1 MSEVLKPWYAVA
13 TPHADIREGRLA
25 EAVFAANLW
34 AVVQG
39 TAPEVYLDPEE
50 FFRKTYL
57 TGGLA
62 TVMSRVAGALRGGGE
77 SGDRIISLQTAFG
90 GGKTH
95 TLVALWH
102 LAKHADRLKE
112 SPYAEGL
119 RKAIGEQL
127 PEKVKGVAVFTN
139 QTCDAT
145 QGRQVE
151 GGVRL
156 RTLWGELAYQLGGK
170 ALYERV
176 RANDESQRVP
186 QGLFFEILRAAS
198 PCLILLDELADYCV
212 GAAAVPVGDTSLADQ
227 TVSFIQ
233 QLTESVQQVPGAVVV
248 ATLPASKYEVAQS
261 EKGQEAFM
269 TLEKRFQR
277 LGADIKPVADEEI
290 YEVVRARLFESI
302 DGVQAGSQ
310 PPDSWYPR
318 KVAQVYQAMY
328 ADHAGEVP
336 PEAAKS
342 SYRERLERAYPF
354 HPLLIDAFYTRWG
367 SHPDFQRTRGV
378 LRLLAS
384 IVGDLWK
391 RRQGCTETQHL
402 IQPCHVRWSGDAV
415 QAALTR
421 FWGPAYQSVAAADV
435 IGERSNAGIFDEERG
450 GDYRREAIGQGL
462 ASAILLG
469 SFGGQGGRSG
479 FSSKELKLA
488 CARHGLNWNYAD
500 GALLELENRCFY
512 LHTTA
517 AGSLGK
523 RYWFGTKPTL
533 NKLVVQYRQQ
543 SAKEN
548 FTEEILEDLRAESQ
562 KGALAGAAW
571 RVIVDPAEDLPEQ
584 KSLTLLVLPP
594 SLAWDDV
601 GQEVGRASSLSGEE
615 TGKMPV
621 PQFETGKMPVQHVKA
636 ISLRCGGKDR
646 LFRNTLLFLV
656 ATARGLSKLRQ
667 AHRERA
673 ALEGVRTDYWDQLDE
688 EQREDLKKRLEAARK
703 ASLEALGPA
712 YTVALRVRGQEVE
725 ACTLSDARR
734 TFQEHLGYV
743 WTTLVEDEEWILR
756 RVGSVTLEST
766 GLIPKEG
773 GLRLREAVEA
783 FLRFTDKPMVAAREA
798 VTAGL
803 AQACADGLVGIGRGP
818 SLSAL
823 SARYCK
829 QPVSLDPSEDGV
841 WIIPPFTPES
851 ARAPAEESAAGV
863 GAGASS
869 LPGITT
875 SGGTV
880 EEISRTGT
888 ATETGARSTVRRLVV
903 RGDVA
908 VESWGELFRCFVGPA
923 ARMNLKKLGL
933 GVQFEMVLPED
944 SPLNENDP
952 ALKAMKEAA
961 RQLGLSFEIVETGG
975 PAG

>member
-1 MSEVLKPWYAVA
+1 MSETLKPWYAIA
-13 TPHADIREGRLA
+13 TPHEDIREGRLA

-57 TGGLA
+57 TSGLS
-62 TVMSRVAGALRGGGE
+62 TVLARVAGALRSGGE

-102 LAKHADRLKE
+102 LAKHADRLKG
-112 SPYAEGL
+112 SPHAEGL
-119 RKAIGEQL
+119 RKAVGGQL

-151 GGVRL
+151 DGVHL
-156 RTLWGELAYQLGGK
+156 RTLWGELAYQLGGE

-186 QGLFFEILRAAS
+186 QGLFVEVVREAA

-261 EKGQEAFM
+261 EKGQEAFV

-277 LGADIKPVADEEI
+277 LGADVKPVADEEI

-302 DGVQAGSQ
+302 APESE
-310 PPDSWYPR
+310 PDYPK
-318 KVAQVYQAMY
+318 KVAQVYQGMY
-328 ADHAGEVP
+328 AAHSDEVP
-336 PEAAKS
+336 SEAAKNT
-342 SYRERLERAYPF
+342 YRELMERAYPF
-354 HPLLIDAFYTRWG
+354 HPLLIDALYTRWG

-391 RRQGCTETQHL
+391 RRQGNTETQHL
-402 IQPCHVRWSGDAV
+402 IQPCHIRWSVDAL

-421 FWGPAYQSVAAADV
+421 LWGPPYQSVAAADV
-435 IGERSNAGIFDEERG
+435 IGDRSNAGIFDEERG

-479 FSSKELKLA
+479 FSSKDLKLA
-488 CARHGLNWNYAD
+488 CSRQGLNWNYSD

-512 LHTTA
+512 LHTAT

-548 FTEEILEDLRAESQ
+548 FAEKILEDLRAESQ
-562 KGALAGAAW
+562 KGALAGATW
-571 RVIVDPAEDLPEQ
+571 RVIVNPAEDLPEQ

-594 SLAWDDV
+594 SLAWDENGGAKDAI
-601 GQEVGRASSLSGEE
+601 QKR
-615 TGKMPV
+615 
-621 PQFETGKMPVQHVKA
+621 VKA
-636 ISLRCGGKDR
+636 ISTRCGGKDR
-646 LFRNTLLFLV
+646 LYRNTLLFLV
-656 ATARGLSKLRQ
+656 GTARGLSKLRQ

-673 ALEGVRTDYWDQLDE
+673 ALEGVRADYWDQLDE
-688 EQREDLKKRLEAARK
+688 EQREDLKKRLDAARK
-703 ASLEALGPA
+703 AALEALGPA

-725 ACTLSDARR
+725 PCALSDARR
-734 TFQEHLGYV
+734 TFQEHLDYV

-773 GLRLREAVEA
+773 GLRLKDAVEA
-783 FLRFTDKPMVAAREA
+783 FLRFTDKPMVAAKEA

-803 AQACADGLVGIGRGP
+803 AQACVDGLVGVGRGA
-818 SLSAL
+818 SLASL
-823 SARYCK
+823 QARYCRES
-829 QPVSLDPSEDGV
+829 VSLDPSEDGV
-841 WIIPPFTPES
+841 WIIPPFTPE
-851 ARAPAEESAAGV
+851 PAKVPGSEELAGAEV
-863 GAGASS
+863 GAGEPGAAGGTGAGTSS
-869 LPGITT
+869 ET
-875 SGGTV
+875 SGT
-880 EEISRTGT
+880 ST
-888 ATETGARSTVRRLVV
+888 ATKPGAKGTVRRFVV
-903 RGDVA
+903 RGDVP
-908 VESWGELFRCFVGPA
+908 VENWGELFRCFVGPA

-944 SPLNENDP
+944 RPLGENDP
-952 ALKAMKEAA
+952 TLKAMTEAA
-961 RQLGLSFEIVETGG
+961 RQLGLSFEIVEAGDSEKRGLTTG
-975 PAG
+975 

>member
-1 MSEVLKPWYAVA
+1 MSETLKPWYAVA
-13 TPHADIREGRLA
+13 TPHEDIREGRLA
-25 EAVFAANLW
+25 EAVFAANVW
-34 AVVQG
+34 AVVQR

-57 TGGLA
+57 TTGLS
-62 TVMSRVAGALRGGGE
+62 TVLSRVAGALRRGGE

-102 LAKHADRLKE
+102 LAKHADRLKG
-112 SPYAEGL
+112 SPHGEGL
-119 RKAIGEQL
+119 RKAVGGQL
-127 PEKVKGVAVFTN
+127 PDKVKGVAVFTN

-151 GGVRL
+151 DGVHL

-186 QGLFFEILRAAS
+186 QGIFFEVLQAAS

-261 EKGQEAFM
+261 EKGQEAFV

-277 LGADIKPVADEEI
+277 LGADVKPVADEEI

-302 DGVQAGSQ
+302 A
-310 PPDSWYPR
+310 PDSDPDYPK
-318 KVAQVYQAMY
+318 KVAQVYQGMY
-328 ADHAGEVP
+328 AAHSGEVP
-336 PEAAKS
+336 SEAAKNT
-342 SYRERLERAYPF
+342 YREQLERAYPF
-354 HPLLIDAFYTRWG
+354 HPLLIDALYTRWG

-391 RRQGCTETQHL
+391 HRQGSTETQHL
-402 IQPCHVRWSGDAV
+402 IQPCHIRWSVDAL

-421 FWGPAYQSVAAADV
+421 LWGPPYQSVAAADV

-450 GDYRREAIGQGL
+450 GDYRSESIGKGL
-462 ASAILLG
+462 AAAMLLG

-479 FSSKELKLA
+479 FSSKDLKLA
-488 CARHGLNWNYAD
+488 CSRHGLNWNYAD

-512 LHTTA
+512 LHTAT

-548 FTEEILEDLRAESQ
+548 FGEEILEDLREESQ
-562 KGALAGAAW
+562 KGTLAGATW
-571 RVIVDPAEDLPEQ
+571 RVIVNPAEDLPEQ

-594 SLAWDDV
+594 SLAWDEN
-601 GQEVGRASSLSGEE
+601 GGAKGAIQER
-615 TGKMPV
+615 
-621 PQFETGKMPVQHVKA
+621 VKA
-636 ISLRCGGKDR
+636 ISTRCGGKDR
-646 LFRNTLLFLV
+646 LYRNTLLFLV
-656 ATARGLSKLRQ
+656 GTARGLSKLRQ

-673 ALEGVRTDYWDQLDE
+673 ALEGVRADYWDQLDE
-688 EQREDLKKRLEAARK
+688 EQQEDLKKRLDTARK
-703 ASLEALGPA
+703 AALESLGPA
-712 YTVALRVRGQEVE
+712 YTVALRMRGQEVE
-725 ACTLSDARR
+725 PCVLSDARR

-766 GLIPKEG
+766 GLIPKDG
-773 GLRLREAVEA
+773 GLRLKDAVEA
-783 FLRFTDKPMVAAREA
+783 FLRFTDKPMVAAKEA

-803 AQACADGLVGIGRGP
+803 AQACADGLVGVGRGG
-818 SLSAL
+818 SFATLQT
-823 SARYCK
+823 RYCK

-841 WIIPPFTPES
+841 WIIPPFTPE
-851 ARAPAEESAAGV
+851 PAKVPGGGETTGAGV
-863 GAGASS
+863 GAGEPGGAGVVTTTGEAS
-869 LPGITT
+869 
-875 SGGTV
+875 
-880 EEISRTGT
+880 GT
-888 ATETGARSTVRRLVV
+888 ATAEKPGAKGTVRRFVV
-903 RGDVA
+903 RGDVP
-908 VESWGELFRCFVGPA
+908 VENWGELFRCFVGPA
-923 ARMNLKKLGL
+923 ARMNLKRLGL

-944 SPLNENDP
+944 RPLGENDP

-961 RQLGLSFEIVETGG
+961 RQLGLQLELEG
-975 PAG
+975 

>member
-1 MSEVLKPWYAVA
+1 MSATLKPWYAIA
-13 TPHADIREGRLA
+13 TPHEDIREGRLA
-25 EAVFAANLW
+25 EAVFAANVW

-57 TGGLA
+57 TSGLS
-62 TVMSRVAGALRGGGE
+62 TVLNRVAGALVRGGE
-77 SGDRIISLQTAFG
+77 TGDRIISLQTAFG

-102 LAKHADRLKE
+102 LSKYADRLKA
-112 SPYAEGL
+112 SPHAQGL
-119 RKAIGEQL
+119 RNALGGRF
-127 PEKVKGVAVFTN
+127 PEKVKGIAVFTN

-145 QGRQVE
+145 QGRRISE
-151 GGVRL
+151 GIHL

-186 QGLFFEILRAAS
+186 QGIFIDVLRAAS

-261 EKGQEAFM
+261 EKGQEAFV

-290 YEVVRARLFESI
+290 YEVVRARLFESVAP
-302 DGVQAGSQ
+302 DGES
-310 PPDSWYPR
+310 DYPK
-318 KVAQVYQAMY
+318 KVAEFYQGMY
-328 ADHAGEVP
+328 ATHAGEVP
-336 PEAAKS
+336 SEAAKNT
-342 SYRERLERAYPF
+342 YREQLQRAYPF
-354 HPLLIDAFYTRWG
+354 HPLLIDALYTRWG

-391 RRQGCTETQHL
+391 RRQGNAETQHIIL
-402 IQPCHVRWSGDAV
+402 PCHVRWSVDAM

-421 FWGPAYQSVAAADV
+421 LWGPPYQSVAAADV
-435 IGERSNAGIFDEERG
+435 IGDRSNAGIFDDERG
-450 GDYRREAIGQGL
+450 GDYRSEAIGQGL

-479 FSSKELKLA
+479 FSSKDLKLA
-488 CARHGLNWNYAD
+488 CSKHGLNWNYAD

-512 LHTTA
+512 LHTAT

-548 FTEEILEDLRAESQ
+548 FGEEILEDLRVESQ
-562 KGALAGAAW
+562 KGALAGATW
-571 RVIVDPAEDLPEQ
+571 RVVLNPTEELPEQ

-594 SLAWDDV
+594 SLTWDENGGAKDAIQ
-601 GQEVGRASSLSGEE
+601 GC
-615 TGKMPV
+615 
-621 PQFETGKMPVQHVKA
+621 VKA
-636 ISLRCGGKDR
+636 ISTKCGGKDR
-646 LFRNTLLFLV
+646 LYRNTLLFL
-656 ATARGLSKLRQ
+656 AGTTRGLGKLRQ
-667 AHRERA
+667 AHREKA
-673 ALEGVRTDYWDQLDE
+673 ALEGVREDYWDQLDG
-688 EQREDLKKRLEAARK
+688 EQREDLTKRLDLARK
-703 ASLEALGPA
+703 AALEALGPA
-712 YTVALRVRGQEVE
+712 YTVALRIRGQDVE
-725 ACTLSDARR
+725 PAVLTDARR
-734 TFQEHLGYV
+734 AFQEHLGYV

-756 RVGSVTLEST
+756 RVGSVTLEGT

-773 GLRLREAVEA
+773 GLRLKDAVEA
-783 FLRFTDKPMVAAREA
+783 FLRFTDKPMVAAKEA

-803 AQACADGLVGIGRGP
+803 AQACVDGVVGIGRGG
-818 SLSAL
+818 SLSTL
-823 SARYCK
+823 QTRYCK
-829 QPVSLDPSEDGV
+829 QSVTLDPSEDGV
-841 WIIPPFTPES
+841 WIISPFTPE
-851 ARAPAEESAAGV
+851 PAKASGGEGASGV
-863 GAGASS
+863 GAGA
-869 LPGITT
+869 GQ
-875 SGGTV
+875 SGGV
-880 EEISRTGT
+880 GGTGT
-888 ATETGARSTVRRLVV
+888 ATASGDTPGTVTSGKVAGKGTVRRVLV
-903 RGDVA
+903 RGDVPI
-908 VESWGELFRCFVGPA
+908 ENWGELFRCFVGPA

-933 GVQFEMVLPED
+933 GVQFELVLPED
-944 SPLNENDP
+944 QKLSENDP
-952 ALKAMKEAA
+952 TLKAMKEAA
-961 RQLGLSFEIVETGG
+961 RQLGLKLEIEI
-975 PAG
+975 

>member
-1 MSEVLKPWYAVA
+1 MSEALKPWYAVA
-13 TPHADIREGRLA
+13 TPHEDIREGRLA
-25 EAVFAANLW
+25 EAVFAANVW
-34 AVVQG
+34 AVVQD

-57 TGGLA
+57 TTGLS
-62 TVMSRVAGALRGGGE
+62 TVLSRVAGALRRGGE

-102 LAKHADRLKE
+102 LAKHADRLKG
-112 SPYAEGL
+112 SPHAEGL
-119 RKAIGEQL
+119 RKAIGGQL

-145 QGRQVE
+145 QGRRVE
-151 GGVRL
+151 DGVHL

-170 ALYERV
+170 TLYERV

-186 QGLFFEILRAAS
+186 QGLFFEILQAAS

-233 QLTESVQQVPGAVVV
+233 QLTESVQQVPGAVAV

-261 EKGQEAFM
+261 EKGQEAFV

-277 LGADIKPVADEEI
+277 LGADVKPVADEEI

-302 DGVQAGSQ
+302 APESE
-310 PPDSWYPR
+310 PDYPK

-328 ADHAGEVP
+328 AAHSGEVP
-336 PEAAKS
+336 SEAAKNT
-342 SYRERLERAYPF
+342 YREQLQRAYPF
-354 HPLLIDAFYTRWG
+354 HPLLIDALYTRWG

-391 RRQGCTETQHL
+391 RRQGNTETQHL
-402 IQPCHVRWSGDAV
+402 IQPCHIRWSVDAL

-421 FWGPAYQSVAAADV
+421 LWGPPYQSVAAADV
-435 IGERSNAGIFDEERG
+435 IGDRSNAGIFDEERG
-450 GDYRREAIGQGL
+450 GDYRSEAIGQGL

-479 FSSKELKLA
+479 FSSKDLKLA
-488 CARHGLNWNYAD
+488 CSKQGLNWNYAD

-512 LHTTA
+512 LHTAT

-548 FTEEILEDLRAESQ
+548 FAEEILEDLRAESQ
-562 KGALAGAAW
+562 KGALAGATW
-571 RVIVDPAEDLPEQ
+571 RVIVNPAEDLPEQ

-594 SLAWDDV
+594 SLAWDEN
-601 GQEVGRASSLSGEE
+601 GGAKNAIQER
-615 TGKMPV
+615 
-621 PQFETGKMPVQHVKA
+621 VKA
-636 ISLRCGGKDR
+636 ISTRCGGKDR
-646 LFRNTLLFLV
+646 LYRNTLLFLV
-656 ATARGLSKLRQ
+656 GTARGLSKLRQ
-667 AHRERA
+667 VHRERA
-673 ALEGVRTDYWDQLDE
+673 ALEGVRADYWDQLDE

-703 ASLEALGPA
+703 AAVEALGPA

-725 ACTLSDARR
+725 PCALSDARR

-773 GLRLREAVEA
+773 GLRLKDAVEA
-783 FLRFTDKPMVAAREA
+783 FLRFTDKPMVAAKEA

-803 AQACADGLVGIGRGP
+803 AQACVDGLVGIGRGG
-818 SLSAL
+818 SLSTL
-823 SARYCK
+823 QTRYCK
-829 QPVSLDPSEDGV
+829 QSVSLDPSEDGV
-841 WIIPPFTPES
+841 WIIPPFTPE
-851 ARAPAEESAAGV
+851 PAKVPGGEEPTGAGIGAGEASAAG
-863 GAGASS
+863 GTSAGTSS
-869 LPGITT
+869 DET
-875 SGGTV
+875 
-880 EEISRTGT
+880 TGT
-888 ATETGARSTVRRLVV
+888 ATAAKPGTKGTVRRFVV
-903 RGDVA
+903 RGDVP
-908 VESWGELFRCFVGPA
+908 VENWGELFRCFVGPA

-944 SPLNENDP
+944 RPLGENDP
-952 ALKAMKEAA
+952 TLKAMKEAA
-961 RQLGLSFEIVETGG
+961 RQLGLSFESEE
-975 PAG
+975 

>member
-1 MSEVLKPWYAVA
+1 MSETLKPWHAVA
-13 TPHADIREGRLA
+13 TPHEDVREGRLA

-57 TGGLA
+57 TTGLS
-62 TVMSRVAGALRGGGE
+62 TVLGRVASALRRGGE

-102 LAKHADRLKE
+102 LAKHADRLKG
-112 SPYAEGL
+112 SPHAEGL
-119 RKAIGEQL
+119 RKAVGGRL

-145 QGRQVE
+145 QGRHVE
-151 GGVRL
+151 DGVHL
-156 RTLWGELAYQLGGK
+156 HTLWGELAYQLGGK
-170 ALYERV
+170 VLYERV

-186 QGLFFEILRAAS
+186 QGLFFEILQAAS

-233 QLTESVQQVPGAVVV
+233 QLTEAVQQVPGAVVV

-261 EKGQEAFM
+261 ERGQEAFV

-277 LGADIKPVADEEI
+277 LGADVKPVADEEI

-302 DGVQAGSQ
+302 APESE
-310 PPDSWYPR
+310 PDYPK
-318 KVAQVYQAMY
+318 KVAQVYQGMY
-328 ADHAGEVP
+328 AAHAGEVP
-336 PEAAKS
+336 SEAAKNT
-342 SYRERLERAYPF
+342 YREQLQRAYPF
-354 HPLLIDAFYTRWG
+354 HPLLIDALYTRWG

-384 IVGDLWK
+384 LVGDLWK
-391 RRQGCTETQHL
+391 RRQGSTETQHL
-402 IQPCHVRWSGDAV
+402 IQPCHIRWSVDAL

-421 FWGPAYQSVAAADV
+421 LWGPAYQSVAAADV
-435 IGERSNAGIFDEERG
+435 IGDRSNAGLFDEERG
-450 GDYRREAIGQGL
+450 GDYRSESIGRGL

-479 FSSKELKLA
+479 FSSKDLKLA
-488 CARHGLNWNYAD
+488 CSKQGLNWNYAD

-512 LHTTA
+512 LHTAT

-548 FTEEILEDLRAESQ
+548 FGEEILEDLRAESQ
-562 KGALAGAAW
+562 KGALAGATW
-571 RVIVDPAEDLPEQ
+571 RVIVNPAQDLPEQ
-584 KSLTLLVLPP
+584 KLLTLLVLPP
-594 SLAWDDV
+594 SLAWDENGGAKDAI
-601 GQEVGRASSLSGEE
+601 QER
-615 TGKMPV
+615 
-621 PQFETGKMPVQHVKA
+621 VKA
-636 ISLRCGGKDR
+636 ISTRCGGKDR
-646 LFRNTLLFLV
+646 LYRNTLLFL
-656 ATARGLSKLRQ
+656 AGTSRGLSKLRQ

-673 ALEGVRTDYWDQLDE
+673 ALEGVRADYWDQLDE
-688 EQREDLKKRLEAARK
+688 EQQEDLKKRLDAARK
-703 ASLEALGPA
+703 TALEALGPA

-725 ACTLSDARR
+725 SCVLSDARR
-734 TFQEHLGYV
+734 TFREHLGYV

-773 GLRLREAVEA
+773 GLRLKDAVEA
-783 FLRFTDKPMVAAREA
+783 FLRFTDKPMVAAKEA

-803 AQACADGLVGIGRGP
+803 AQACADGLVGIGRGA
-818 SLSAL
+818 SLQTL
-823 SARYCK
+823 QTRYCK
-829 QPVSLDPSEDGV
+829 QSVSLDPSEDGV
-841 WIIPPFTPES
+841 WIIPPFTPE
-851 ARAPAEESAAGV
+851 PAKVPGSEEPAGAGV
-863 GAGASS
+863 GADEPGAA
-869 LPGITT
+869 
-875 SGGTV
+875 GGTGV
-880 EEISRTGT
+880 GTPSSETSGT
-888 ATETGARSTVRRLVV
+888 ATVAKPGAKGTVRRFVV
-903 RGDVA
+903 QGNVP
-908 VESWGELFRCFVGPA
+908 VEDWGELFRCFVGPA
-923 ARMNLKKLGL
+923 ARMHLKKLGL
-933 GVQFEMVLPED
+933 GVQFEMVAPD
-944 SPLNENDP
+944 DQPLSENDP
-952 ALKAMKEAA
+952 AIKAMKEAA
-961 RQLGLSFEIVETGG
+961 RQLGLKLEVVNSGSGDEKGLTTG
-975 PAG
+975 

>member
-1 MSEVLKPWYAVA
+1 MTETLKPWYAIA
-13 TPHADIREGRLA
+13 TPHEDIREGRLA
-25 EAVFAANLW
+25 EAVFAANVW

-57 TGGLA
+57 TTGLS
-62 TVMSRVAGALRGGGE
+62 TVLSRVASALRRGGE

-102 LAKHADRLKE
+102 LAKHADRLKG
-112 SPYAEGL
+112 SPHAEGL
-119 RKAIGEQL
+119 RKAVGGRL

-151 GGVRL
+151 AGVHL

-170 ALYERV
+170 VLYERV

-186 QGLFFEILRAAS
+186 QGLFFEILQAAS

-233 QLTESVQQVPGAVVV
+233 QLTEAVQQVPGAVVV

-261 EKGQEAFM
+261 EKGQEAFV

-277 LGADIKPVADEEI
+277 LGADVKPVADEEI

-302 DGVQAGSQ
+302 T
-310 PPDSWYPR
+310 PDSEPDYPK

-328 ADHAGEVP
+328 AAHAGEVP
-336 PEAAKS
+336 SEAAKNT
-342 SYRERLERAYPF
+342 YREQLQRAYPF
-354 HPLLIDAFYTRWG
+354 HPLLIDALYTRWG

-384 IVGDLWK
+384 LVGDLWK
-391 RRQGCTETQHL
+391 RRQGSTETQHL
-402 IQPCHVRWSGDAV
+402 IQPCHIRWSVDAL

-421 FWGPAYQSVAAADV
+421 LWGPPYQSVAAADV
-435 IGERSNAGIFDEERG
+435 IGDRSNAGIFDEERG
-450 GDYRREAIGQGL
+450 GDYRSESIGRGL

-479 FSSKELKLA
+479 FSAKDLKLA
-488 CARHGLNWNYAD
+488 CSKHGVNWNYTD
-500 GALLELENRCFY
+500 GALLELENRCFF
-512 LHTTA
+512 LHTATV
-517 AGSLGK
+517 GSLGK

-548 FTEEILEDLRAESQ
+548 FTEEILENLRAESQ
-562 KGALAGAAW
+562 KGALAGATW
-571 RVIVDPAEDLPEQ
+571 RVIINPAEDLPEQ

-594 SLAWDDV
+594 SLAWDENGGAKDAI
-601 GQEVGRASSLSGEE
+601 QER
-615 TGKMPV
+615 
-621 PQFETGKMPVQHVKA
+621 VKA
-636 ISLRCGGKDR
+636 ISTRCGGKDR
-646 LFRNTLLFLV
+646 LYRNTLLFL
-656 ATARGLSKLRQ
+656 AGTSRGLNKLRQ
-667 AHRERA
+667 AHREQA
-673 ALEGVRTDYWDQLDE
+673 ALEGVRADYWDQLDE
-688 EQREDLKKRLEAARK
+688 EQQEDLKKRLDAARK
-703 ASLEALGPA
+703 AALEALGPA
-712 YTVALRVRGQEVE
+712 YTVALRVRGQEME
-725 ACTLSDARR
+725 SCALSDARR

-773 GLRLREAVEA
+773 GLSLKDAVEA
-783 FLRFTDKPMVAAREA
+783 FLRFTDKPMVAAKEA

-803 AQACADGLVGIGRGP
+803 AQACVDGLVGVGRGG
-818 SLSAL
+818 SLTTL
-823 SARYCK
+823 QTRYCK
-829 QPVSLDPSEDGV
+829 QSVSLDPSEDGV
-841 WIIPPFTPES
+841 WIIPPFTPE
-851 ARAPAEESAAGV
+851 PAKVPGSEEPAGAGV
-863 GAGASS
+863 GAGE
-869 LPGITT
+869 PGAAGGTGVGTPSGET
-875 SGGTV
+875 SGTTRV
-880 EEISRTGT
+880 TKP
-888 ATETGARSTVRRLVV
+888 GAKGTVRRFVV
-903 RGDVA
+903 RGNVP
-908 VESWGELFRCFVGPA
+908 VENWGELFRCFVGPA

-933 GVQFEMVLPED
+933 GVHFEMELPEGRA
-944 SPLNENDP
+944 LRENDP

-961 RQLGLSFEIVETGG
+961 RQLGLTFEVGE
-975 PAG
+975 